1 MPLASSGPVSIG
13 GSTSSNS
20 VNLQLGRAITAA
32 TSLNEGVTRVLAAT
46 STTPNM
52 PYSFSQFYGK
62 GLVGGGVAQ
71 GVVGRWSVASTA
83 GTFAGPITA
92 QATVNL
98 LSDGAGQIIVA
109 AAGTVGTPAWYIPVT
124 GAIGSSYWVRATL
137 TDSGSSMLSGSA
149 GVTDSELGTYGVWE
163 QLNTTRT
170 WRVSKTL
177 TRTGAGFSQGTLFR
191 TITFEFSTSASGVPL
206 VATHT
211 GNTIRATPQLNAA

>member
-1 MPLASSGPVSIG
+1 MPLSSTGPVSIG

-71 GVVGRWSVASTA
+71 GAVGRWSVSSTA

-92 QATVNL
+92 HATVNL
-98 LSDGAGQIIVA
+98 FDNGGGQIVVAGAGA
-109 AAGTVGTPAWYIPVT
+109 VGSPAWYIPAT
-124 GAIGSSYWVRATL
+124 TAIGNSYWVRATL
-137 TDSGSSMLSGSA
+137 TDSGSLLISGSSS
-149 GVTDSELGTYGVWE
+149 VTDSELGTYGVWL

-170 WRVSKTL
+170 WRVEKTL
-177 TRTGAGFSQGTLFR
+177 TRTGAGFSQGTLYR

-211 GNTIRATPQLNAA
+211 GNTIRATPQLNAS